1 MVVVGIGPGDPGMV
15 TVHALEALASVD
27 LVVVFD
33 KGERAGELL
42 ALRREVLDRASAG
55 TPPRVVTLADPERD
69 PEGTYAEAV
78 REWHRARAELLERL
92 LVEEVSPGTRV
103 GLPVWGDPSLYDST
117 LRLLD
122 ELNARG
128 RIRVDVEVVPGVSS
142 LQLLA
147 ARHRIVL
154 HRVGGSLLV
163 TTGRQLRAGVPAGID
178 DVAVFLDGSCSFTL
192 LRDEGWHIFWGA
204 YLGMPGE
211 VLMSG
216 PLDEVAEA
224 IVRRR
229 EALRRERGWIFDLY
243 LLRKR

>member
-1 MVVVGIGPGDPGMV
+1 MV

-27 LVVVFD
+27 VVVGFD
-33 KGERAGELL
+33 KGERAAELL

-55 TPPRVVTLADPERD
+55 APPRLVTLDDPKRTAGGAYVD
-69 PEGTYAEAV
+69 AV
-78 REWHRARAELLERL
+78 RDWHLARAERLERF
-92 LVEEVSPGTRV
+92 LVEEVRPGARV
-103 GLPVWGDPSLYDST
+103 GLPVWGDPALYDST

-122 ELNARG
+122 ELNGRG

-163 TTGRQLRAGVPAGID
+163 TTGRRLREGLPPGID
-178 DVAVFLDGSCSFTL
+178 DVAVFLDGSCTFTE

-204 YLGMPGE
+204 YLGMSGE
-211 VLMSG
+211 VLVSG
-216 PLDEVAEA
+216 PLGEVADT
-224 IVRRR
+224 IVRQR